1 MPVAQAQAWA
11 GPVSRGDKF
20 ARWSVMEPESVLA
33 AAATLLTEL
42 GEAAGLRKD
51 LSAILADNDGAD
63 PEVLADDVVS
73 AVLAH
78 PEAITRFEELLEPTE
93 ARRAVCREEVLDAVR
108 LADSVP
114 ALESAADPSVYCGYP
129 RIEAPGEVVAG
140 WEFRI
145 VVGLSPEIIGSVVG
159 NPVRSD
165 GFSWPL
171 TVTVQTLAEG
181 FTLVEG
187 DSWTVDLRVTE
198 TERYPCHVLRV
209 RADSKNRRVWSGT
222 LHVLYSV
229 AGEVVGL
236 GVRSIAVVSDPTVLG
251 ECAEAT
257 SGAPRALLLPRGDE
271 PADLTVTIL
280 PSERSGRF
288 HFQYQSPHVRVP
300 GLPDECYVGDDAA
313 QYATSLITR
322 MASRRGRP
330 DLMAFMTGLGK
341 EITDVMPTRLWNVLA
356 QVAEA
361 VSPRVPTVLLQSAE
375 AYIPWE
381 LAVVPDMLSSDRPA
395 FLGCQVT
402 LGRWVLADRRITVP
416 PPMVVR
422 AASMTVISGV
432 YETDGW
438 QRLREAELEAA
449 TLRASYGATSV
460 EASLTDVISYFRDGP
475 IAGIVHFA
483 GHGQHT
489 EGGWDNGL
497 VMIDGM
503 TLDPTTVKAYDF
515 PGDTFVFLNACK
527 ASAVQGVFGGYAGL
541 VQAFLYV
548 GAGAVVSP
556 LWSLDDRDAR
566 CLALAF
572 YHRVLKGEKPAEV
585 MRSLRAAATG
595 GDTDLASS
603 ALAYQFFGHPH
614 MQVERV
620 GQFCTTGGDAA

>member
-1 MPVAQAQAWA
+1 
-11 GPVSRGDKF
+11 
-20 ARWSVMEPESVLA
+20 MEPESVLV

-42 GEAAGLRKD
+42 GEATGLRKD
-51 LSAILADNDGAD
+51 LTAILADRDGAD
-63 PEVLADDVVS
+63 PESLADDVVS

-78 PEAITRFEELLEPTE
+78 PEAVMRFEELLEPAE
-93 ARRAVCREEVLDAVR
+93 ARRAARRAEVLA
-108 LADSVP
+108 AAGPAAPAP
-114 ALESAADPSVYCGYP
+114 ALEGAADPSVCCGYP

-140 WEFRI
+140 WEFSI

-159 NPVRSD
+159 SAVRSD
-165 GFSWPL
+165 GLPWPL

-187 DSWTVDLRVTE
+187 DWTVDLRVTE

-209 RADSKNRRVWSGT
+209 RADSRGRRVWSGT
-222 LHVLYSV
+222 LHVVYSV

-236 GVRSIAVVSDPTVLG
+236 GVRSIAVVSDPTALG
-251 ECAEAT
+251 ACPESVC
-257 SGAPRALLLPRGDE
+257 GAPRALLLPRGDE

-280 PSERSGRF
+280 PSERPGRF

-300 GLPDECYVGDDAA
+300 GLPDECYVGEDAP
-313 QYATSLITR
+313 QYAISLINR
-322 MASRRGRP
+322 MASRKGRP

-341 EITDVMPTRLWNVLA
+341 EITDVMPTRLWKVLE

-361 VSPRVPTVLLQSAE
+361 VWPRVPTVLLQSSE

-381 LAVVPDMLSSDRPA
+381 LAVVPDTFSGDRPA

-432 YETDGW
+432 YQNDDW

-449 TLRASYGATSV
+449 TLRASYGATSI
-460 EASLTDVISYFRDGP
+460 EASLTEVISYFRDGP

-497 VMIDGM
+497 VMTDGM

-515 PGDTFVFLNACK
+515 PGETFVFLNACK

-548 GAGAVVSP
+548 GASAVVSP

-585 MRSLRAAATG
+585 MRSLRAAAR
-595 GDTDLASS
+595 DDADLASS

-620 GQFCTTGGDAA
+620 GQFCATGGDAA